1 MWSESPAKTV
11 EGLAFVGVGVTELDI
26 DESAVYLQ
34 AYLFRNHDERYSA
47 VSFRQA
53 FNSIGAGKPLP
64 GKDQFIETDCIQQFN
79 DCTMLSADQL
89 HKTASLSGFDVT
101 RMSCVTG
108 VLHHFRSAFAL
119 ETGAAQQYDLLKC
132 FHKSVFNY
140 RIWV

>member
-1 MWSESPAKTV
+1 
-11 EGLAFVGVGVTELDI
+11 ELDI

-64 GKDQFIETDCIQQFN
+64 SKDQFIEADCIQQFN
-79 DCTMLSADQL
+79 DCATLSTNQL
-89 HKTASLSGFDVT
+89 DKTGSLSGFDVT
-101 RMSCVTG
+101 RVSCVTG
-108 VLHHFRSAFAL
+108 ALHHFRSAFAL
-119 ETGAAQQYDLLKC
+119 ETGSAQQYDLLQC

-140 RIWV
+140 GIRV